1 MLHNQ
6 VIVDKA
12 GPTVNSVTQPDSLLI
27 KLVQLLTL
35 LHIQVIVD
43 KTGPTVNSLTQP
55 GQCW

>member
-6 VIVDKA
+6 VIVDKTS
-12 GPTVNSVTQPDSLLI
+12 PTVNSVTQPDSLLI